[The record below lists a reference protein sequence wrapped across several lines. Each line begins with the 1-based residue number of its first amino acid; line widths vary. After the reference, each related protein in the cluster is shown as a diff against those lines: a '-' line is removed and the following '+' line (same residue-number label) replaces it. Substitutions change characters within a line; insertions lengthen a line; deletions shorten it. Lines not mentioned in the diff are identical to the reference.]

1 MESQIKTIEDQRK
14 KQVEQKLTIIDVI
27 PVDRLKEEAKIEIE
41 KSKETA
47 EVELQSLPPAET

>member
-1 MESQIKTIEDQRK
+1 MESHIKTIEDQRK

-41 KSKETA
+41 KSKET
-47 EVELQSLPPAET
+47 EKIVKRDNSKNK

>member
-41 KSKETA
+41 KSKET
-47 EVELQSLPPAET
+47 EKIVKRDNSKNK